1 MNRSFSRNTS
11 SPSARCSNPRNCRT
25 SLGPLRRKRDAL
37 TETFDEQWREIRRHA
52 TVETDPKQMLR
63 LAAEL
68 ERRRQAERA
77 NQRIGRYEGKS

>member
-1 MNRSFSRNTS
+1 MNQSFSRNTS
-11 SPSARCSNPRNCRT
+11 SQSARCSNPRNCRT
-25 SLGPLRRKRDAL
+25 SRPLRRRRDAL

-52 TVETDPKQMLR
+52 TVETDPKQILR

-77 NQRIGRYEGKS
+77 NQRIGKYEGKS